1 MTNNSAKTI
10 LIVEDDSDTRTVVRT
25 ILNAEGYK
33 VAEAANGEQALEYFK
48 SNESPTLVVLDIMM
62 PGMSGLEVAMRMKQH
77 PETQGIPII
86 ILTAKGDSQDL
97 LTAYKDYAV
106 DYYISKP
113 FTSKQLLNGI
123 KIVLGEEEETN

>member
-1 MTNNSAKTI
+1 MESKETI
-10 LIVEDDSDTRTVVRT
+10 LIVDDDSDTRTVVRT
-25 ILNAEGYK
+25 ILTTEDYK
-33 VAEAANGEQALEYFK
+33 VSEVASGEQAIEYLRT
-48 SNESPTLVVLDIMM
+48 NTAPALVILDIMM

-77 PETQGIPII
+77 PETQNIPII

-123 KIVLGEEEETN
+123 KIVLGNEEEEGN

>member
-1 MTNNSAKTI
+1 MDSTKKI
-10 LIVEDDSDTRTVVRT
+10 LIVDDDSDTRTVVRT
-25 ILNAEGYK
+25 ILTTDGYQ
-33 VAEAANGEQALEYFK
+33 VVEAASGEQALDYLK
-48 SNESPTLVVLDIMM
+48 SNEAPALVILDIMM
-62 PGMSGLEVAMRMKQH
+62 PGMSGLDVAMRMKQH

-123 KIVLGEEEETN
+123 QIVIGTEEEAN